1 VVSLTD
7 SVDGI
12 RWKIEELDNQILD
25 LIEKRMKAALYMGSE
40 KVRKGLPVR
49 NERVEEQVI
58 ERYLE
63 RAERVG
69 ISEAAAKEIA
79 TIMIRE
85 SVDAQGRLPRPGRP
99 QDILV
104 IGTGKMGQWFVK
116 FLTGR
121 GHKVKVC
128 DTRPEK
134 GDRSTVGLKAG
145 VKNADM
151 IIISVPISSTK
162 QILEDV
168 LAMRPKGTVMD
179 ITSVKDSIIT
189 TMRSA
194 ADAGLEVCSIHPMFG
209 PEGSVYGRNIVICDC
224 GSTKAMEKTAEL
236 FNGTGA
242 KMTNMPIEEH
252 DELISYVL
260 GLSHAVNIA
269 FFRTLVRSG
278 IDFGKLDQISS
289 TTFRSQAA
297 TSKRVANESPE
308 LYYDIQHLN
317 PHSKH
322 CLDQFLEAVGD
333 IEASALDEDRQ
344 GFVEIMKQGKEYF
357 GED

>member
-1 VVSLTD
+1 LTD

-49 NERVEEQVI
+49 NVRVEEQVI

-63 RAERVG
+63 RAESVG

-79 TIMIRE
+79 TLLIRE

-104 IGTGKMGQWFVK
+104 IGTGKMGQWFLR
-116 FLTGR
+116 FLSGR
-121 GHKVKVC
+121 GHKVHVC

-134 GDRSTVGLKAG
+134 KERSTVGLKDG
-145 VKNADM
+145 VKSAEV
-151 IIISVPISSTK
+151 IIIAVPISSTK
-162 QILEDV
+162 QILEEV
-168 LAMRPKGTVMD
+168 LAMKPKGIVLD
-179 ITSVKDSIIT
+179 ITSVKDSIIP
-189 TMRSA
+189 TMRA
-194 ADAGLEVCSIHPMFG
+194 AAEAGFGVCSIHPMFG
-209 PEGSVYGRNIVICDC
+209 PEASVYDRNIVICDC
-224 GSTKAMEKTAEL
+224 GSNEAMDKAAEL
-236 FNGTGA
+236 FDGTGA
-242 KMTNMPIEEH
+242 KMTRMPVEEH

-260 GLSHAVNIA
+260 GLSHAANIA
-269 FFRTLVRSG
+269 FFRTLAKSG
-278 IDFGKLDQISS
+278 VDYRRLDEISS
-289 TTFRSQAA
+289 TTFRSQAT

-322 CLDQFLEAVGD
+322 CLDLFLESVGD
-333 IEASALDEDRQ
+333 IEASAMDKDGKR
-344 GFVEIMKQGKEYF
+344 FVEIMQEGKEYF

>member
-1 VVSLTD
+1 LTD

-63 RAERVG
+63 RAESVG
-69 ISEAAAKEIA
+69 ISEAAAQQIA
-79 TIMIRE
+79 TILIQE
-85 SVDAQGRLPRPGRP
+85 SVDAQGRLPRPGKP

-104 IGTGKMGQWFVK
+104 IGTGKMGQWFVR

-121 GHKVKVC
+121 GHKVHVC

-134 GDRSTVGLKAG
+134 ADRSTVGLKNG
-145 VKNADM
+145 VMNADM
-151 IIISVPISSTK
+151 IIIATPIPSTK
-162 QILEDV
+162 QILEEV
-168 LAMRPKGTVMD
+168 LALKPKGTVLD
-179 ITSVKDSIIT
+179 ITSIKDAIIP
-189 TMRSA
+189 TMRAA
-194 ADAGLEVCSIHPMFG
+194 ADRGMEVCSIHPMFG
-209 PEGSVYGRNIVICDC
+209 PEASVYNRNIVICDC
-224 GSTKAMEKTAEL
+224 GSSEAMDKAAEL
-236 FNGTGA
+236 FYATGA
-242 KMTNMPIEEH
+242 RLTRMPVEEH
-252 DELISYVL
+252 DELMSYVL

-269 FFRTLVRSG
+269 FFRTLTRSG
-278 IDFGKLDQISS
+278 VDFRRLDQVSS
-289 TTFRSQAA
+289 TTFRSQAV
-297 TSKRVANESPE
+297 TSKRVSNESPE

-317 PHSKH
+317 PHSEH
-322 CLDQFLEAVGD
+322 CLELFLEAVRD
-333 IEASALDEDRQ
+333 IETFALDENGDR
-344 GFVEIMKQGKEYF
+344 FVGMMKEGKEYF

>member
-1 VVSLTD
+1 LTD

-12 RWKIEELDNQILD
+12 RWKIEELDNEILD
-25 LIEKRMKAALYMGSE
+25 LIEKRMKAALFMGTE

-63 RAERVG
+63 RAEGVG
-69 ISEAAAKEIA
+69 ISAAAAQQIA
-79 TIMIRE
+79 TILIQE
-85 SVDAQGRLPRPGRP
+85 SVDAQGRLPRPGSP

-104 IGTGKMGQWFVK
+104 VGTGKMGQWFVR

-121 GHKVKVC
+121 GHKVNVC
-128 DTRPEK
+128 DTRPTK
-134 GDRSTVGLKAG
+134 ADRSTVSLKVG

-151 IIISVPISSTK
+151 IIIATPIPSTK

-168 LAMRPKGTVMD
+168 LALRPKGTVLD
-179 ITSVKDSIIT
+179 ITSIKDSIIP
-189 TMRSA
+189 TMRA
-194 ADAGLEVCSIHPMFG
+194 AAEAGLEVCSIHPMFG
-209 PEGSVYGRNIVICDC
+209 PEASVYDRNIVICDC
-224 GSTKAMEKTAEL
+224 GSNEAMEKAAGL
-236 FNGTGA
+236 FDGTGA
-242 KMTNMPIEEH
+242 RMTRMPVEEH
-252 DELISYVL
+252 DELMSYVL

-269 FFRTLVRSG
+269 FFRTLTRSG
-278 IDFGKLDQISS
+278 VAFAKLDQVSS
-289 TTFRSQAA
+289 TTFRSQTS

-322 CLDQFLEAVGD
+322 CLEVFLEAVRD
-333 IEASALDEDRQ
+333 IEAFALDED
-344 GFVEIMKQGKEYF
+344 GKMFIGMMKEGKEYF